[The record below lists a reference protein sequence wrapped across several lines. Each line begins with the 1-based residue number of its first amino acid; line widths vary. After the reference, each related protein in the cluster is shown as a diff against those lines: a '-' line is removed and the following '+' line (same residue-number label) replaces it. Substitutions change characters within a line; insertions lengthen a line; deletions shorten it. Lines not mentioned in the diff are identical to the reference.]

1 MSEPKH
7 TPGPWRQRDDPADW
21 LIEGADG
28 ALLAKAYTNVMAAG
42 ANAQLIAAAP
52 ELAEALR
59 RFVLAVSVSACPDC
73 GAEPGVNIDCEL
85 CMATSAAETALEKAG
100 LR

>member
-52 ELAEALR
+52 ELAEALETLLDWADAPVHMPER
-59 RFVLAVSVSACPDC
+59 DAALVLARDT
-73 GAEPGVNIDCEL
+73 L
-85 CMATSAAETALEKAG
+85 KKAG